1 MASPSPE
8 ARVVRKAGEGYDK
21 PNAEQELPIDINY
34 QKLSE
39 WLVGAH
45 LAKHLALALAVAAV
59 ALQHMQAAAAFAQ
72 EATLHSAVV
81 ITASPFMPAPAAG
94 CASEAATRLAQ
105 AFAGDPGQG
114 V

>member
-1 MASPSPE
+1 MTVVSKSSNCRRLTEIAPQAATAPQMASPAPE

-45 LAKHLALALAVAAV
+45 LAEHLTPGLAVAARSS
-59 ALQHMQAAAAFAQ
+59 AAHAGS
-72 EATLHSAVV
+72 SA
-81 ITASPFMPAPAAG
+81 P
-94 CASEAATRLAQ
+94 
-105 AFAGDPGQG
+105 
-114 V
+114 